1 MSKHSLIIKQYFN
14 MKYLK
19 VLLFGIFAGLAI
31 GLGSFV
37 FTITCTYLTSDGG
50 KMLASCLFSIGLILV
65 CVLGLQLYTGKIGV
79 VFDDREKIGENA
91 LNLPIMLV
99 GNAIG
104 AFALG
109 IICHFVF
116 MNVQDVADKILAI
129 SVGKTGSTTV
139 FIQGILCGA
148 LVYIAVYCF
157 KNFQNWAMKIIG
169 IIVAVTLFVYC
180 GFQHCIANM
189 FYFGMAFNW
198 NIDMLWNLLIVILTN
213 SVGALLVRCLV
224 HLAALI
230 ATKKENNEEQE

>member
-1 MSKHSLIIKQYFN
+1 

-31 GLGSFV
+31 GLGSFA
-37 FTITCTYLTSDGG
+37 FTIVSAYLTSKEGV
-50 KMLASCLFSIGLILV
+50 MFASMLFSIGLILV

-79 VFDDREKIGENA
+79 VFDNREKLAENA
-91 LNLPIMLV
+91 INLPIMLV

-109 IICHFVF
+109 ILCHFIF
-116 MNVQDVADKILAI
+116 MNVPDIATRIEAI
-129 SVGKTGSTTV
+129 SVAKTASKYV
-139 FIQGILCGA
+139 FLEGIFCGA
-148 LVYIAVYCF
+148 LVYIAVYCY
-157 KNFQNWAMKIIG
+157 KNFQNWGMKIIG

-198 NIDMLWNLLIVILTN
+198 NIDMLWNLLLVILTN
-213 SVGALLVRCLV
+213 SIGALLVRCIV
-224 HLAALI
+224 HLTAIIAA
-230 ATKKENNEEQE
+230 KKEN

>member
-1 MSKHSLIIKQYFN
+1 

-19 VLLFGIFAGLAI
+19 VLLFGVFAGLAI
-31 GLGSFV
+31 GLGSLV
-37 FTITCTYLTSDGG
+37 FTIVSTYAKTTGG
-50 KMLASCLFSIGLILV
+50 QIFASALFSMGLILV
-65 CVLGLQLYTGKIGV
+65 CTLGLQLYTGKVGV
-79 VFDDREKIGENA
+79 VFDDREKLKENA
-91 LNLPIMLV
+91 INLPIMLA

-109 IICHFVF
+109 IVCHFIF
-116 MNVQDVADKILAI
+116 MNVPNIANRILAI

-139 FIQGILCGA
+139 FLQGIFCGA
-148 LVYIAVYCF
+148 LVYIAVYFF
-157 KNFQNWAMKIIG
+157 KNLQNYSMKIIG
-169 IIVAVTLFVYC
+169 IITAVTLFVYC

-224 HLAALI
+224 HLAAI
-230 ATKKENNEEQE
+230 ISIPSKKEENEEK

>member
-1 MSKHSLIIKQYFN
+1 

-37 FTITCTYLTSDGG
+37 FTITCAYLTGEGG
-50 KMLASCLFSIGLILV
+50 KMFASCLFSIGLILV

-79 VFDDREKIGENA
+79 VFDDRAKIGENA
-91 LNLPIMLV
+91 LNLSIMLI

-104 AFALG
+104 AFGLG
-109 IICHFVF
+109 ILCHFIF
-116 MNVQDVADKILAI
+116 QGIPEIADKITAI
-129 SVGKTGSTTV
+129 SLGKTGSTTV
-139 FIQGILCGA
+139 FLQGIFCGA

-213 SVGALLVRCLV
+213 SIGALLVRCLV
-224 HLAALI
+224 HLTAIISA
-230 ATKKENNEEQE
+230 KKAPEEKE

>member
-1 MSKHSLIIKQYFN
+1 

-31 GLGSFV
+31 GLGSFA
-37 FTITCTYLTSDGG
+37 FTIVSAYLTSKEGV
-50 KMLASCLFSIGLILV
+50 MFASMLFSIGLILV

-79 VFDDREKIGENA
+79 VFDNREKLAENA
-91 LNLPIMLV
+91 INLPIMLV

-109 IICHFVF
+109 ILCHFIF
-116 MNVQDVADKILAI
+116 MNVPDIATRIEAI
-129 SVGKTGSTTV
+129 SVAKTASKFV
-139 FIQGILCGA
+139 FLEGIFCGA
-148 LVYIAVYCF
+148 LVYIAVYCY
-157 KNFQNWAMKIIG
+157 KYFQNWGMKIIG

-198 NIDMLWNLLIVILTN
+198 NIDMLWNLLLVILTN
-213 SVGALLVRCLV
+213 SIGALLVRCIV
-224 HLAALI
+224 HLTAIITA
-230 ATKKENNEEQE
+230 KKEN